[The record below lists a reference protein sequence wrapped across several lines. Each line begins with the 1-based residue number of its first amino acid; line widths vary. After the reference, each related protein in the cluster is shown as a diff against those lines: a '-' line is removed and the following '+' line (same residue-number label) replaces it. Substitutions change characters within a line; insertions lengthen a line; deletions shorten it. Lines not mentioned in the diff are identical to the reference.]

1 MKKFSLEEIRAW
13 SPTVMTEVAATIAQG
28 SHVWDQCFT
37 IHSEGGGH
45 FSGRNNA
52 LVVFLG
58 LLRAKRF
65 SIDVAIG
72 FAEIWNATYCSPP
85 LPVEVVRDSI
95 GRFWSSWAQGTLSD
109 DLPGGKTLSA
119 WEVLDWSR
127 MIEEETKAGQ
137 QSWLIPNVL
146 AKGGLHYLSAPPGHG
161 KTWLM
166 CDLIRAACQ
175 GDRWL
180 HEYDIPQTGVLYID
194 EEMGV
199 AKVMHRL
206 RLLGMRSADG
216 LGYLNRAG
224 IKLDSRT
231 DVDRLVSHCETSG
244 VGLVVIDSLVRVHN
258 YDENN
263 ASEMRKLFIEFGRF
277 LDAGITL
284 LIAHHNRKG
293 GTESMVKHEGMR
305 GSAEIAAA
313 ADMAYSCEKQS
324 NGLYSLSC
332 TKGRLIADEDSLSA
346 TVEIRDVDGITMVRT
361 LDASSRSQVITA
373 DIRSKVTR
381 IIGESPGIS
390 LADLTK
396 VMGVR
401 PPTLR
406 DTLTSLEAGRVVTV
420 TIGLKNAKSYSL
432 SGLL

>member
-1 MKKFSLEEIRAW
+1 MRIFTPEEIRSW
-13 SPTVMTEVAATIAQG
+13 SPAVMAEVTATIAQG

-65 SIDVAIG
+65 TIDTAVGIT
-72 FAEIWNATYCSPP
+72 EIWNATYCSPP
-85 LPVEVVRDSI
+85 LPAEVVRDSI

-109 DLPGGKTLSA
+109 DLPGGKTLSPRTR
-119 WEVLDWSR
+119 LDW
-127 MIEEETKAGQ
+127 AGMSEKRDKVGK

-161 KTWLM
+161 KTWLI

-199 AKVMHRL
+199 SKVMHRL
-206 RLLGMRSADG
+206 ELLGMRSAEG
-216 LGYLNRAG
+216 LGYFDRESL
-224 IKLDSRT
+224 KLDSKI
-231 DVDRLVSHCETSG
+231 DVDFLVNDCETHG
-244 VGLVVIDSLVRVHN
+244 VGLVVIDSLVRVHDL
-258 YDENN
+258 DENN
-263 ASEMRKLFIEFGRF
+263 ASEMRKLFKHFSRF

-313 ADMAYSCEKQS
+313 ADMAYACEKQA

-346 TVEIRDVDGITMVRT
+346 TVEIRDVDGVTMVRT

-373 DIRSKVTR
+373 DIRAKVIQ
-381 IIGESPGIS
+381 IIGENPGIS
-390 LADLTK
+390 QPDLFKIT
-396 VMGVR
+396 GVR
-401 PPTLR
+401 QSTLR
-406 DTLTSLEAGRVVTV
+406 DTLASLETGSVVTV
-420 TIGLKNAKSYSL
+420 TKGLKNAKSYTL